1 MRHPTLTTYGSVFW
15 LRWMQNRALNVL
27 HVNAAKIG
35 SHVCLV
41 DHPQSWFVF
50 GLRSKATW
58 DSGNISM
65 MKQEKLTQ
73 TVDGMQTERPVLITP
88 SRAKLRMQTAASK
101 KKRRITG
108 PIWPTCSVCVGLVSQ
123 LSGATLGQSP
133 PWSKGVSCTTGT
145 VLTNGWLYSEHKYSP
160 IFWHRSLKH
169 AHKLALAS
177 HLCHG
182 EFWYS
187 GNTMWS
193 RRASSTIT

>member
-1 MRHPTLTTYGSVFW
+1 MVCFW
-15 LRWMQNRALNVL
+15 FTFKSYLRFREHFDDETGETNTDCWWDANRASR
-27 HVNAAKIG
+27 VNHAE
-35 SHVCLV
+35 
-41 DHPQSWFVF
+41 P
-50 GLRSKATW
+50 SKTTNAN
-58 DSGNISM
+58 SS
-65 MKQEKLTQ
+65 L
-73 TVDGMQTERPVLITP
+73 
-88 SRAKLRMQTAASK
+88 K

-108 PIWPTCSVCVGLVSQ
+108 PIWPTCRVCVGLVSQ

-145 VLTNGWLYSEHKYSP
+145 VLTNGWLYSENKYSP